1 MLFKKALI
9 HVFYLFKSHSHMIHA
24 VLYFVRW
31 KSWKFRNLFEV
42 LVYKS
47 TCEDWK
53 ITWDSRSVLL
63 PDKLSQYCFCCL
75 CVLLLM
81 FTTNDTISSFAWHH
95 VWYFL
100 MKVHHWA
107 AVKFK
112 EQKLHFDCICEKS
125 YCLIPYRLSL
135 DKNWF

>member
-1 MLFKKALI
+1 MYFIFSNLI
-9 HVFYLFKSHSHMIHA
+9 HIWFMQFYILWDK
-24 VLYFVRW
+24 
-31 KSWKFRNLFEV
+31 NLGNLGICFEV

-107 AVKFK
+107 AVKFT